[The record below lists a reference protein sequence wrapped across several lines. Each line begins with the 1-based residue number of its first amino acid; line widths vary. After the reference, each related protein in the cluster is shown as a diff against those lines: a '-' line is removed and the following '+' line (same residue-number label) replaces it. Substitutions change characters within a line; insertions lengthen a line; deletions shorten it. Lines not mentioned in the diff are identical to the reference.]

1 MDLKDILAI
10 SGHGSLFR
18 FVSQGRNGI
27 IVENLKDEKRMI
39 AGASAK
45 ISSLEDIAIYT
56 FEEDK
61 PLSEVYDAIYKREN
75 GGKAISHKSSNE
87 ELKAYLKEVLPEYD
101 DERVYVSDIK
111 KLVNWYNQLHE
122 LDLLRI
128 TEAEETNEDAQ
139 ELTEETSAEET
150 NSNE

>member
-139 ELTEETSAEET
+139 ELTEET